1 MKKYAAKAPSH
12 DVRVRKIDL
21 HEDAVD
27 QGEPQCHEDIE
38 AAEDYAIDALLEDD
52 GQHDRTPPSQP
63 VIARSD

>member
-1 MKKYAAKAPSH
+1 
-12 DVRVRKIDL
+12 VRKIDL

-52 GQHDRTPPSQP
+52 GQHDRCLKPPGGPS
-63 VIARSD
+63 IAAISTGWAYAR